1 MTNTS
6 TSSQGRSVSIWK
18 DIGITFVVALVS
30 YALGSMLINSFSQIR
45 KFIIPIF
52 VAIGLL
58 AIMIN
63 LFLIKKY
70 PAEQKQVLLRVTSV
84 SFVWYFAQLFFF
96 NIKSLMDPMFFYDK
110 IGLIG
115 LYIDSFLYK
124 LVLFLPFYVLVIL
137 IAFNYRYSKGRSM
150 LCLLNSI
157 TIFAITVGNALDGLM
172 YAQFVSDDPETFMVI
187 SLEITIY
194 AVLCFIFSAIALL
207 IKKRIG

>member
-6 TSSQGRSVSIWK
+6 PSSQGRSVSIWK
-18 DIGITFVVALVS
+18 AIGITFVVALVS

-70 PAEQKQVLLRVTSV
+70 PAEQKQVLLRVASA

-96 NIKSLMDPMFFYDK
+96 YIKSIMDPMMFYDK

-115 LYIDSFLYK
+115 SFIDGFLYK

-137 IAFNYRYSKGRSM
+137 LAFNYRYSKGKTS
-150 LCLLNSI
+150 LCLLNSN
-157 TIFAITVGNALDGLM
+157 TIFAITMGLAFDGLM
-172 YAQFVSDDPETFMVI
+172 YARFVSDDPETFMVL

-194 AVLCFIFSAIALL
+194 AVLSFVFSTIALL
-207 IKKRIG
+207 LKKA

>member
-6 TSSQGRSVSIWK
+6 PSSQGRSVSIWK
-18 DIGITFVVALVS
+18 AIGITFVVALVS

-137 IAFNYRYSKGRSM
+137 IAFNSSKI
-150 LCLLNSI
+150 SI
-157 TIFAITVGNALDGLM
+157 C
-172 YAQFVSDDPETFMVI
+172 S
-187 SLEITIY
+187 S
-194 AVLCFIFSAIALL
+194 
-207 IKKRIG
+207 

>member
-6 TSSQGRSVSIWK
+6 PSSQGRSANLWK
-18 DIGITFVVALVS
+18 TIGITFVVALVS
-30 YALGSMLINSFSQIR
+30 YALGTLLVSSFSQIR

-96 NIKSLMDPMFFYDK
+96 YIKSIMDPMFFYDK

-115 LYIDSFLYK
+115 LYIGSLLYK

-137 IAFNYRYSKGRSM
+137 IAFNYRYSKGGSM
-150 LCLLNSI
+150 LCLFNSN
-157 TIFAITVGNALDGLM
+157 TIFAITMGLAFDGLM
-172 YAQFVSDDPETFMVI
+172 YARFVSDDWETFDII

-194 AVLCFIFSAIALL
+194 AVLSFVFSAITLL